1 LRISFYGAA
10 DGVTGSRH
18 LVDIE
23 GLRLL
28 LDCGMFQGYKLWRE
42 RNWQPFPVP
51 PASIDAVLLSHAHLD
66 HSGWLPCLVKQGFKG
81 PIYCSPATR
90 DLTELLLLDAA
101 HLQEEDARHANRGGW
116 SRHQPALPLY
126 TTRDAQRAIAQ
137 LTPVT
142 GTRALKLNAQVQASF
157 IPAGHLLG
165 ACSIA
170 LRSATESMLYSGDL
184 GRNDDLLMPPPSQVP
199 GARTVLVESTYGN
212 RLHPTDNMQQ
222 RLGEIIR
229 RTIHRGGKV
238 LLPTFAVG
246 RAQALMLVLQ
256 RLRAAGDIPE
266 DLPIYLDSPM
276 AQEATEIYLRHR
288 KLLRLNA
295 SEARSLCDGVTAV
308 VTPKQSQALVAQ
320 RWPAVILSAS
330 GMATGGRVLHHLS
343 ALAPQPRNA
352 VVFPGFQV
360 PGSRGITPPRRL
372 LWPCRS
378 HRSAGVAA
386 ELAASARAHVRGAWR
401 CRGGRH
407 PAHPHC
413 RCAGLDCAG
422 SCPRQQRRNPT
433 SALAPSCS
441 RVGAVVQ
448 ALAGLVRRLGRG
460 RGDGL
465 ARTVLGTPVFAGCHR
480 LLGLQSRVG
489 LGYRRSR
496 RLRRMMLGGLAMLAS
511 FQ

>member
-360 PGSRGITPPRRL
+360 PGSRGAKLVGGAPDVKIFGRYVAVKAEVHHLEGFSGHADRIGL
-372 LWPCRS
+372 LAWLRS
-378 HRSAGVAA
+378 LPQAPEHTYVVHGDAEAA
-386 ELAASARAHVRGAWR
+386 DILRTHIADALGWTAQV
-401 CRGGRH
+401 
-407 PAHPHC
+407 PAH
-413 RCAGLDCAG
+413 G
-422 SCPRQQRRNPT
+422 SSVEIQR
-433 SALAPSCS
+433 AP
-441 RVGAVVQ
+441 
-448 ALAGLVRRLGRG
+448 
-460 RGDGL
+460 
-465 ARTVLGTPVFAGCHR
+465 
-480 LLGLQSRVG
+480 
-489 LGYRRSR
+489 
-496 RLRRMMLGGLAMLAS
+496 
-511 FQ
+511 